1 MKRIK
6 ELIFVLIMFVILP
19 KDVYA
24 SEKYSIG
31 DFVYYDPILTRRC
44 DYTNYWTP
52 YNQNSTCYR
61 FVVLS
66 TDNIGS
72 ETKLKIML
80 DHDVGYGTY
89 DNYKVILDSGTKN
102 WTRYNGEVDIIDEE
116 TIYKV
121 MKLSQKPTLDS
132 ISVNGGV
139 ALGFLKTNSL
149 YTINKKQYS
158 NYGYWSK
165 NHYEKDN
172 NYIYTVTEYANN
184 RLVEKNNKRGVRPV
198 IVVDK
203 KDVIKHPEMRNIDS
217 IIASAVEYKYKHI
230 NKRFG
235 NYYYKQLQGF
245 TLAKDKLV
253 FHASNNSTPNMGL
266 LSTYNGKSYQTSYK
280 NDYSTTAHGNDMTYN
295 SNTNKVLLLVD
306 KEIYEYNGDTITYE
320 KRYTTSD
327 KGDLLYTALGYDG
340 KHDHYYALSGTVL
353 YVLTNKFEK
362 IYSFDITALGIYQGL
377 EYHNGYIYMTTAEYT
392 CPNKYQLY
400 CNQKKYSS
408 IVYVYN
414 AKFNNDGTPTKD
426 FGKLV
431 EKLYVDKAIGELE
444 SVSFNTDQIILGY
457 ATQSVDSTYSFK
469 FYSFPY
475 GKIMYQPDYT
485 INYNEAVD
493 KKIITI
499 SSNEEL
505 KSIDGWTISSDLK
518 TLTKEVVGNTAST
531 SINICDLYNNCKMET
546 IKEFVFEEKPIL
558 EGEDSNI
565 IDTELEETKDETT
578 EETEISEKQDV
589 EQNIYI
595 IILILILT
603 LIVLVYIIYKWRKK
617 NSKISI

>member
-1 MKRIK
+1 MKKIR
-6 ELIFVLIMFVILP
+6 ELLFILIIFIILP

-31 DFVYYDPILTRRC
+31 DFVYYDPILTKTC
-44 DYTNYWTP
+44 DYTSYWTP

-61 FVVLS
+61 FIVLT
-66 TDNIGS
+66 TDDTSSDTTI
-72 ETKLKIML
+72 KIML

-89 DNYKVILDSGTKN
+89 DNYKTILNSGTKD
-102 WTRYNGEVDIIDEE
+102 WVRYNGKVDIIDED
-116 TIYKV
+116 TIYKT
-121 MKLSQKPTLDS
+121 MKLSQKPTLEN

-139 ALGFLKTNSL
+139 TLGFLKTNSL
-149 YTINKKQYS
+149 YIINKKQYS

-165 NHYEKDN
+165 TNYEKDN

-184 RLVEKNNKRGVRPV
+184 RLVEKNKQRGVRPV

-203 KDVIKHPEMRNIDS
+203 KDVKKHPEMKNIDS
-217 IIASAVEYKYKHI
+217 IIASAEEYKYKHI
-230 NKRFG
+230 NQTFG

-266 LSTYNGKSYQTSYK
+266 LSTYNGASYQMSYK
-280 NDYSTTAHGNDMTYN
+280 NDYSTTAHGNDITYN
-295 SNTNKVLLLVD
+295 SNTNKVLLLVN

-320 KRYTTSD
+320 KRYTTRD
-327 KGDLLYTALGYDG
+327 KGDLLYTALGYDS
-340 KHDHYYALSGTVL
+340 KHDHYYALNDTVL
-353 YVLTNKFEK
+353 YVLNSKFEK

-377 EYHNGYIYMTTAEYT
+377 EYHNGYVYMTTAEYT

-414 AKFNNDGTPTKD
+414 AKFNNDGTPSKD

-444 SVSFNTDQIILGY
+444 SVSFNNNQMILGY
-457 ATQSVDSTYSFK
+457 ATQGVDSIYSFK
-469 FYSFPY
+469 FYSFLY
-475 GKIMYQPDYT
+475 EKVMYQPKYT
-485 INYNEAVD
+485 VNYNEEAD
-493 KKIITI
+493 RKIITI

-518 TLTKEVVGNTAST
+518 TLSKEVLENTAST
-531 SINICDLYNNCKMET
+531 RINICDLYNNCKIET
-546 IKEFVFEEKPIL
+546 IKEFIFEEKPTP
-558 EGEDSNI
+558 EGEDNNI
-565 IDTELEETKDETT
+565 IDTEEETNNETM
-578 EETEISEKQDV
+578 EESEISEKLDI
-589 EQNIYI
+589 EPKIYI
-595 IILILILT
+595 IIPILI
-603 LIVLVYIIYKWRKK
+603 IIVYIIYKFRKK